1 MLLKETTVHAYL
13 LIRFVLSVQSIMG
26 EYNYG
31 GNFFVGLS
39 KYHNLSV

>member
-13 LIRFVLSVQSIMG
+13 CIRFVLSVQSIMG

-31 GNFFVGLS
+31 D
-39 KYHNLSV
+39 NLDFCWPVEIS